1 MKENIKEII
10 LYIIVGV
17 IVSIVSLGSYFLLT
31 KLVFD
36 PNNGFELQL
45 TNVISWILACT
56 TAYLLNR
63 IFVFKSHE
71 KNIIKEGIK
80 FYSGRGSTLLLDMF
94 LMYIFVT
101 LLHYNDGIVKVF
113 VQIVIVLTNYI
124 LAKLVFKK

>member
-31 KLVFD
+31 HFIFD
-36 PNNGFELQL
+36 PNNGFELQI
-45 TNVISWILACT
+45 TNVISWVLACT
-56 TAYLLNR
+56 VAYLLNR

-71 KNIIKEGIK
+71 ENIIKEGIK

-113 VQIVIVLTNYI
+113 VQIVIVLTNYV